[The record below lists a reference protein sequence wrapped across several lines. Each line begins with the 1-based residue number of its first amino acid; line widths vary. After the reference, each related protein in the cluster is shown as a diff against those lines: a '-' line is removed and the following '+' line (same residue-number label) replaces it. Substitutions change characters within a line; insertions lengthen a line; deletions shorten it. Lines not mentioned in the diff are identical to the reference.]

1 MREIRTGVVSR
12 LRPLSLAWCIE
23 ECKALK
29 ALSPMQSVALTD
41 SIRPGGG
48 GGAYSEAGALSVM
61 LSNALVYCVMKS
73 NHIFK
78 LFRHRDG

>member
-29 ALSPMQSVALTD
+29 ALSPVQSVALTD
-41 SIRPGGG
+41 SIRPGGGG

-61 LSNALVYCVMKS
+61 LSHALFYCVMKS
-73 NHIFK
+73 NR
-78 LFRHRDG
+78 LCSER

>member
-1 MREIRTGVVSR
+1 MRELRTGVVSR

-41 SIRPGGG
+41 SMHQARRRRRR
-48 GGAYSEAGALSVM
+48 V
-61 LSNALVYCVMKS
+61 
-73 NHIFK
+73 
-78 LFRHRDG
+78 